1 MFEENTEPNIEINIF
16 QWLSFLFISRNIH
29 TIHSTAVGLRT

>member
-16 QWLSFLFISRNIH
+16 QGFHFCSFLEIF
-29 TIHSTAVGLRT
+29 TPYTALQWD